1 MANNPLAADH
11 EGRRENWL
19 LLLQVQWP
27 PPLMAAE
34 AGREADANSRA
45 ASPRGCTRL
54 RRKPLAGEP
63 RGSASL
69 LHDARVHNLKSK
81 EVVSNEHEHKKRKS
95 GDELGSKSLLFVN
108 ASIEWM

>member
-63 RGSASL
+63 RGSAL
-69 LHDARVHNLKSK
+69 LGMSATMKPNFTIHTH
-81 EVVSNEHEHKKRKS
+81 
-95 GDELGSKSLLFVN
+95 
-108 ASIEWM
+108 SIF